1 MRSHVVT
8 TGADDYWF
16 LWIPQCAL
24 LMPGADARKPLPQ
37 AVPEAKTQGIDA
49 WVSLGLGTSMALK
62 TVLPAPLALC
72 FRERG
77 CYTTT
82 LLLTLHHP
90 VRVSLV

>member
-1 MRSHVVT
+1 MT
-8 TGADDYWF
+8 TGSSESHSVHSLCPGLMQGSHF
-16 LWIPQCAL
+16 LKL
-24 LMPGADARKPLPQ
+24 F
-37 AVPEAKTQGIDA
+37 PEAKTQGIDA
-49 WVSLGLGTSMALK
+49 WVSLGLETSMALK

-82 LLLTLHHP
+82 LLLTLHRP